1 MLNKVIRKIKNTLTG
16 KQIYANELIV
26 GKNVTIEKGVKI
38 SANRLIIGDGVTIKA
53 GTIIEH
59 SDTLIIS
66 DYTVFKD
73 GCIITGTNWCYIG
86 PNCWFGHY
94 SVIDSIGTTELL
106 GNVGAGAHSQLWS
119 HIYFGDTLYGS
130 RFATEKP
137 LRVGYDVWFVG
148 HSIVSPIN
156 AGDKSMAM
164 VGSVITKD
172 MVENHI
178 YAGAPAKDLTEK
190 IGVQFENKNLDE
202 IKTQFENLLKEACN
216 KLSINKNN
224 FLIVEKIDT
233 SLAKTQ
239 FDLKKRL
246 YWKTNSLEEY
256 RLIKYLLPVK
266 AKFFPHHDT
275 DWVTNYK
282 LKYRI

>member
-1 MLNKVIRKIKNTLTG
+1 MINRVVRKVRSILTG
-16 KQIYANELIV
+16 KRIFVKELIV
-26 GKNVTIEKGVKI
+26 GKNVTIEKGVTITAK
-38 SANRLIIGDGVTIKA
+38 RLIIGDGVTLKS

-73 GCIITGTNWCYIG
+73 GCLISGTKWCYIG

-94 SVIDSIGTTELL
+94 SVIDSIGTTEIM

-137 LRVGYDVWFVG
+137 LRIGYDVWFVG
-148 HSIVSPIN
+148 HSIVSPII

-172 MVENHI
+172 MEANHI
-178 YAGAPAKDLTEK
+178 YAGAPAKDITDKIGMQFDEKNIDVIHSEFENILTE
-190 IGVQFENKNLDE
+190 
-202 IKTQFENLLKEACN
+202 ACT
-216 KLSINKNN
+216 KLGLNRNN
-224 FLIVEKIDT
+224 FMIVDQIN
-233 SLAKTQ
+233 SGVNKTQ
-239 FDLKKRL
+239 FDLKNRI
-246 YWKTNSLEEY
+246 YWKTNSKEEY
-256 RLIKYLLPVK
+256 RLMKYLLPVK
-266 AKFFPHHDT
+266 AKFLPHPKT
-275 DWVTNYK
+275 DWVFDYK
-282 LKYRI
+282 KLYCQ